1 MAMQVKIGIGEAHVT
16 GAEGIVSQE
25 QFTFHEL
32 SQMAD
37 FIAELEMSDD
47 DPMQRLMHLLY
58 ALTNDTDAFVIM
70 KIEA

>member
-1 MAMQVKIGIGEAHVT
+1 MVMQVTIGIGEAHVT

-37 FIAELEMSDD
+37 FIADMEITDSD
-47 DPMQRLMHLLY
+47 PLQRLMLLLY
-58 ALTNDTDAFVIM
+58 ALTNDTDAFVIT
-70 KIEA
+70 KAEG